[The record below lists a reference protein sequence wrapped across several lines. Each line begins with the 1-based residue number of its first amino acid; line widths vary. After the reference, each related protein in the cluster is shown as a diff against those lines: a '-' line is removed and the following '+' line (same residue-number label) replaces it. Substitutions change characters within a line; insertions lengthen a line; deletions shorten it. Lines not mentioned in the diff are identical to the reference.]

1 MVDLKTPKGHFE
13 TNWPCS
19 TANLFLEGYAIWSQT
34 CITIRC
40 CYCMSILSKATVTLG
55 PDSFK
60 FLGKIG
66 DCKTVLE
73 LKYFFKINLNPL
85 CIARDLSINN
95 FLSPESAK
103 STEKSRV
110 LQPLLAQHLRK
121 MLILRLKIG
130 SFFYVWSLYI
140 VRTYVGSFSCLRWVR
155 QQKYV

>member
-1 MVDLKTPKGHFE
+1 MPSGPKLALPLDVV
-13 TNWPCS
+13 T
-19 TANLFLEGYAIWSQT
+19 T
-34 CITIRC
+34 CQFFQRQQ
-40 CYCMSILSKATVTLG
+40 MTLG
-55 PDSFK
+55 PDS
-60 FLGKIG
+60 LKIG

-130 SFFYVWSLYI
+130 SFFYV
-140 VRTYVGSFSCLRWVR
+140 
-155 QQKYV
+155 